1 MSNPAT
7 IQHALGKYH
16 CPWKVPQSLLGVTIF
31 SEKLFSHYGLL
42 HFLRHVTIHY
52 PPPLPPTPTP

>member
-7 IQHALGKYH
+7 IPHALGKYH
-16 CPWKVPQSLLGVTIF
+16 CPWKLPQSLLGVTIF

-42 HFLRHVTIHY
+42 YFL
-52 PPPLPPTPTP
+52 

>member
-7 IQHALGKYH
+7 ILHALGKYH
-16 CPWKVPQSLLGVTIF
+16 CPRKLPQSLLGVTIF

-42 HFLRHVTIHY
+42 YFL
-52 PPPLPPTPTP
+52 